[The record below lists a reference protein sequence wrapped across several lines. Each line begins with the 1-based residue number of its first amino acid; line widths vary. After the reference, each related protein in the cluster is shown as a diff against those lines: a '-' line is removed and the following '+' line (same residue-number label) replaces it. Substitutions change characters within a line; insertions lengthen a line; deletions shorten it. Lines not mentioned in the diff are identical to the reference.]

1 MRTLRI
7 LYKCI
12 EHYHSINNTQYIM
25 VKYIKQIL
33 ICLNTFAK
41 IYKTSII
48 IIIIIIV
55 LIIIITDE
63 LLPSTFYSF
72 SCIRKSMAFA

>member
-1 MRTLRI
+1 
-7 LYKCI
+7 
-12 EHYHSINNTQYIM
+12 M

-41 IYKTSII
+41 IYETSII
-48 IIIIIIV
+48 IIIITV
-55 LIIIITDE
+55 LEIIITDE

>member
-12 EHYHSINNTQYIM
+12 ERYHSINNTQYIM
-25 VKYIKQIL
+25 IKYIKQIL
-33 ICLNTFAK
+33 IGLNTFAK
-41 IYKTSII
+41 IYETSII
-48 IIIIIIV
+48 IIIITV
-55 LIIIITDE
+55 LVIIITDE

>member
-1 MRTLRI
+1 
-7 LYKCI
+7 
-12 EHYHSINNTQYIM
+12 M

-41 IYKTSII
+41 LYEISI

-55 LIIIITDE
+55 LIIIITDK

>member
-12 EHYHSINNTQYIM
+12 ERYHSINNTQYIM

-41 IYKTSII
+41 IYETSII
-48 IIIIIIV
+48 IIIITV
-55 LIIIITDE
+55 LVIIITDE